1 VATVLT
7 HLGWLVGRQLERYL
21 NALAAHPVLRHSAE
35 LRAFLESEAGFA
47 TSPVLREQV
56 CQPTAPLA

>member
-1 VATVLT
+1 
-7 HLGWLVGRQLERYL
+7 LVGRQLERYL